1 MPYLQVR
8 VHFQKYKWIEQTFLT
23 FLVSQFAIDFCL
35 SLFRSLCICIWFY
48 RYHSKGRQ
56 GITVNLHNHTC
67 LALGFIVHVYLVSE
81 HVRSKKDNEWLFVFD
96 SCSFRLLY
104 FLLLYGYAYICS
116 IFYTNVLR
124 MYYFSFCPLPKIVL
138 SPFRCFRLSLF
149 DRNQSHTLFNNI
161 IEGSRKPVFDW
172 QYPYA
177 TDYFPTMN
185 PRYSLVDRLMKL
197 EDSIIRFAW

>member
-1 MPYLQVR
+1 M
-8 VHFQKYKWIEQTFLT
+8 
-23 FLVSQFAIDFCL
+23 
-35 SLFRSLCICIWFY
+35 
-48 RYHSKGRQ
+48 
-56 GITVNLHNHTC
+56 
-67 LALGFIVHVYLVSE
+67 
-81 HVRSKKDNEWLFVFD
+81 FVFE
-96 SCSFRLLY
+96 SCSFRLLN

-161 IEGSRKPVFDW
+161 IEGSRKTVFDW

-185 PRYSLVDRLMKL
+185 PRYSNIFWSTGWWSWKIRSSDLLDRQYTEVALC
-197 EDSIIRFAW
+197 SIIII